1 MAGPLRVEPS
11 GQACGAR
18 VTGID
23 LSQPLDAATVA
34 TLRAAWLKH
43 RVLAFADQTLDDDGL
58 ERFTQAMGGFG
69 EDPFFAP
76 LPGRKNVAAIL
87 READEQSPL
96 FAENWHSDWSFL
108 KQPPAGTCLLAVD
121 IPPTGGDTLFA
132 DQIAAFAALPP
143 AEQARYSRLTAI
155 HSARGA
161 YAPDG
166 TYGAKDSDR
175 SMAIRPS
182 EDARATRTH
191 PLVAVHPETGERGLF
206 SCAGY
211 IVGIEGMADEQAFP
225 LLRDL
230 LAWQT
235 RDEFVYRHH
244 WEPGMLIV
252 WDNRSLLHRAT
263 GGYEGHRRELHRTT
277 IKAWK
282 PRKTGSLGD
291 TRRASSGKMAM
302 TIEPQTAKPSVAYK
316 VLTAAQMHELEQV
329 GTFAGAPVDLADGYI
344 HLSTVDQLEVT
355 VTKHFAGQHDLH
367 VAAVDLEALGDA
379 VRWEPSRGGAL
390 FPHIYAALPLSVV
403 LAYGPLARDDE
414 DRIKLPIAG

>member
-1 MAGPLRVEPS
+1 MSLQIEPS

-18 VTGID
+18 VAGVD
-23 LSQPLDAATVA
+23 LSQPLDVATIA
-34 TLRAAWLKH
+34 TLRAAWLKY
-43 RVLAFADQTLDDDGL
+43 RVLAFVDQTLDVDGL

-76 LPGRKNVAAIL
+76 LPGRRYVAAIL

-96 FAENWHSDWSFL
+96 FAENWHSDWTFL

-121 IPPTGGDTLFA
+121 IPPVGGDTLFA
-132 DQIAAFAALPP
+132 DQIAAFAALAP
-143 AEQARYSRLTAI
+143 AEQARYSGLTAV

-166 TYGAKDSDR
+166 TYGAKDSGR

-191 PLVAVHPETGERGLF
+191 PLVQTHPETGERGLF

-211 IVGIEGMADEQAFP
+211 IVGIEGMVDELAFP

-235 RDEFVYRHH
+235 RDEFVYRHR
-244 WEPGMLIV
+244 WEPGTLVI
-252 WDNRSLLHRAT
+252 WDNRALLHRAT
-263 GGYEGHRRELHRTT
+263 GGYDGHRRELHRTT
-277 IKAWK
+277 IRAWK
-282 PRKTGSLGD
+282 PRKTGRLGD
-291 TRRASSGKMAM
+291 TPRAGSGKLVM
-302 TIEPQTAKPSVAYK
+302 TRRRELATPSVAYK
-316 VLTAAQMHELEQV
+316 VLTEAQMHELEQV
-329 GTFAGAPVDLADGYI
+329 GTFAGAPADLADGYI
-344 HLSTVDQLEVT
+344 HLSTAEQLEVT
-355 VTKHFAGQHDLH
+355 VAKHFAGQHDLH
-367 VAAVDLEALGDA
+367 VAAIDLEALGPA
-379 VRWEPSRGGAL
+379 VQWEPSRGGAL

-403 LAYGPLARDDE
+403 LAYGPLVRDGDG
-414 DRIKLPIAG
+414 RIRLPVAG